1 MTLHTDIPTR
11 GQVSRLFAS
20 VHPASISIY
29 LPTEPTSNGQAERI
43 ALKNLVS
50 EATDQL
56 EDAGTPKRD
65 IAALEAHFDDLA
77 QDPDFWRFQARTLAI
92 FATPESLVSHRLPNR
107 LVEMVAVADRFHLKP
122 LLRSIT
128 FPQVALVLT
137 LSQKSAR
144 LLEVLPEGSP
154 NDVDLDLPQGVE
166 DAARIVHVEDRAPR
180 GKTQSSMVETS
191 HLRIYARSMHGWS
204 RFGFGD
210 GDGVISLHLD
220 LGTEAH
226 EGLGEVVGEGVVVVD
241 EEDPAAHRPA
251 SANSRAWRRMAL
263 LARTSRYSFSATLS
277 ATIPAPA

>member
-180 GKTQSSMVETS
+180 GKTQSPMVETS
-191 HLRIYARSMHGWS
+191 HLRIYARS
-204 RFGFGD
+204 
-210 GDGVISLHLD
+210 
-220 LGTEAH
+220 
-226 EGLGEVVGEGVVVVD
+226 VD
-241 EEDPAAHRPA
+241 
-251 SANSRAWRRMAL
+251 
-263 LARTSRYSFSATLS
+263 
-277 ATIPAPA
+277 